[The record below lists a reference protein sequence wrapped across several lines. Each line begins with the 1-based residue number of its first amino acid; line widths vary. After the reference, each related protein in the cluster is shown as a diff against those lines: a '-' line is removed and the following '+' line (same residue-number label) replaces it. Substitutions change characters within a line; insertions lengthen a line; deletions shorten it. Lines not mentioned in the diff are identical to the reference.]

1 MMPRSIWFCLG
12 NWTWATWVRAMCFNH
27 WTISFSLKSSKFI
40 CLYSTLYVFTNSSNG
55 LSRPKFIFQNMFWM
69 YSCWK
74 SSADIV
80 EFSYESSNSLN
91 STFAG
96 IVLGW
101 IDDYWLMKSLIA
113 ERLACLIPI
122 LGVIGSIPK
131 VASMITEKVHWQID
145 LSRVLLAWNCF
156 FYSKL
161 QWNNRTIE

>member
-1 MMPRSIWFCLG
+1 MLPRSVWFCLG
-12 NWTWATWVRAMCFNH
+12 NWTRATWVRSMCFNH

-101 IDDYWLMKSLIA
+101 IDYWLLVNEISDSWKISVLDSYPSGHWFNSKS
-113 ERLACLIPI
+113 CKYDNWK
-122 LGVIGSIPK
+122 GYIGK
-131 VASMITEKVHWQID
+131 
-145 LSRVLLAWNCF
+145 
-156 FYSKL
+156 
-161 QWNNRTIE
+161 

>member
-12 NWTWATWVRAMCFNH
+12 NWTRATWVRSMCFNH

-101 IDDYWLMKSLIA
+101 IDYWLLVNEISDSWKISVLDSYPGSHWFNS
-113 ERLACLIPI
+113 ESCKYDNWK
-122 LGVIGSIPK
+122 GYIGK
-131 VASMITEKVHWQID
+131 
-145 LSRVLLAWNCF
+145 
-156 FYSKL
+156 
-161 QWNNRTIE
+161 